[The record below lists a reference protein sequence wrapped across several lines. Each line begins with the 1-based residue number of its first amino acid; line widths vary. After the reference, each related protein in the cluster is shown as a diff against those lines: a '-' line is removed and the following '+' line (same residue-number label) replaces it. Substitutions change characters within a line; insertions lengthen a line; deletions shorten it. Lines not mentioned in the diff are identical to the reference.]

1 MGVLAGLV
9 KLCLCGTFLL
19 SGVCK
24 LTPKWGADVYA
35 AMDEAFENR
44 FTPFWQEMFFLSEIG
59 VELNAA
65 AVKLIFGSS
74 RASAVTHSRS
84 PPPPAEFPG
93 SPAVVT
99 DWRAGGLPWTSVPV
113 TGCVSDGSTEVLCA
127 ALLFTSHKLS
137 AAIMLFGLM

>member
-65 AVKLIFGSS
+65 AVKLIFGS
-74 RASAVTHSRS
+74 
-84 PPPPAEFPG
+84 
-93 SPAVVT
+93 
-99 DWRAGGLPWTSVPV
+99 
-113 TGCVSDGSTEVLCA
+113 TEVLCA
-127 ALLFTSHKLS
+127 ALLFTSHKFS
-137 AAIMLFGLM
+137 AAIMLFGLMSAVVLTHLFLGEFAELPMPLVLCLSSLAVGFVGYSPLDQGKPKTG